1 MEVYAENCSFPGC
14 NKVDFLPFKCDAC
27 SRLYCLEHRSYQA
40 HACPEA
46 KSKDFTVVICPDCKK
61 GLRVPASETDLDG
74 VLTKH
79 KQTEC
84 PGKKKVDRCAVC
96 KCKLT
101 LTNRFECPHCGKM
114 LCLKHR
120 FEEEHDCV
128 PLASR
133 GGPPFSAGP
142 VPGSSLGGA
151 GGAGGKKNANGGKK
165 SAGGKG
171 AKNGQP
177 QSGEKKK
184 RKGLFCCF
192 GKDEE

>member
-84 PGKKKVDRCAVC
+84 PGKKKVDRC
-96 KCKLT
+96 
-101 LTNRFECPHCGKM
+101 
-114 LCLKHR
+114 
-120 FEEEHDCV
+120 
-128 PLASR
+128 
-133 GGPPFSAGP
+133 
-142 VPGSSLGGA
+142 SSLGGA